1 MSNVGGFGN
10 LVTCKVSP
18 FFFFWIGK
26 LAFFCNVLMGMD
38 GKERIIGGHVAHFRL
53 KIHKS

>member
-18 FFFFWIGK
+18 FFGIGK

>member
-1 MSNVGGFGN
+1 MWEG
-10 LVTCKVSP
+10 LVIWLHVKLVL
-18 FFFFWIGK
+18 FFFFWIGN
-26 LAFFCNVLMGMD
+26 LAIFCDVLMGMD

>member
-1 MSNVGGFGN
+1 MWEG
-10 LVTCKVSP
+10 LVIWLHVKLVL
-18 FFFFWIGK
+18 FFFFFLIGK
-26 LAFFCNVLMGMD
+26 LAIFCDVLMGMD